1 MYFPQVWSHLTS
13 NEVQSKLPVEQGK
26 SIIIFLFAEHND
38 VFVKINK
45 ERTAKLLQ
53 ELVEPDADE
62 LAAFRGQAEGEL

>member
-13 NEVQSKLPVEQGK
+13 NQVQSKLPLDQGK
-26 SIIIFLFAEHND
+26 SLIIFLYEHND